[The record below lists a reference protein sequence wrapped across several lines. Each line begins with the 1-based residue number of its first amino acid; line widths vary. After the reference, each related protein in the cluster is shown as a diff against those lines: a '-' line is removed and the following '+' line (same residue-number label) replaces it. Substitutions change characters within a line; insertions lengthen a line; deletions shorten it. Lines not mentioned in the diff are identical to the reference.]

1 MNSILGVSG
10 PELHSSGTEPVTFF
24 EAQSSLG
31 GHISR
36 LGGRSS
42 DLGARPRNAPH
53 GAGPKH
59 LHLARNQDFAKQQ
72 TRDLNPKVEIF
83 FDQNMPHLGGVLSKQ
98 VQL

>member
-10 PELHSSGTEPVTFF
+10 PELQSSGTAPVTFF

-36 LGGRSS
+36 LGGASS

-53 GAGPKH
+53 GAGSEH
-59 LHLARNQDFAKQQ
+59 LHLARNQDFANEQ

-83 FDQNMPHLGGVLSKQ
+83 FVQNMPHLGGVLSKQ

>member
-1 MNSILGVSG
+1 MV
-10 PELHSSGTEPVTFF
+10 P
-24 EAQSSLG
+24 SLLLSLR
-31 GHISR
+31 HNPR
-36 LGGRSS
+36 LGGTF
-42 DLGARPRNAPH
+42 LVWGAEAVIWGARPRNAPH

>member
-10 PELHSSGTEPVTFF
+10 PELQSSGTEPVTFF
-24 EAQSSLG
+24 VAQSSLG

-36 LGGRSS
+36 LGGTSS
-42 DLGARPRNAPH
+42 DLGAWPQNASH
-53 GAGPKH
+53 GAGPEQ
-59 LHLARNQDFAKQQ
+59 LHLERKQDFAKQQ

-83 FDQNMPHLGGVLSKQ
+83 FVQNMPHLGGLLSKQ